1 MKNYTLIGNT
11 PMINITYRYQ
21 GKEKHIYVKLEM
33 FMKKHTIIGNTP
45 MINITYRYKGKEN
58 NIYAKLEMFNV
69 TGSIKDRVAYYII
82 NNAKEKGILKENM
95 PIIEATSG
103 NTGISLSALGAYY
116 KHPVYI
122 FMPDWASKE
131 RIELMKLYGAN
142 ITLISKEEGG
152 FIKCVEE
159 AKKLAKEL
167 NGFLANQF
175 ENEDNILAH
184 YETTGKEILEQ
195 LKEKKIGGF
204 VSGVGTG
211 GTLMGIGKR
220 LKETDNQI
228 KIYALE
234 PEKMPILSKGKIL
247 GQHKIEG
254 IGDDFVPDIFK
265 RNTEIIEKDILLIND
280 DDAMN
285 MARKLAKQLG
295 LGVGISSGANFI
307 GAVLA
312 QEKLEENVEGKVEV
326 NEENVLEENNKE
338 SIVTVFADDNKK
350 YLSTD
355 LVNNMKNN
363 KYFMSNN
370 VELLNYEEII

>member
-1 MKNYTLIGNT
+1 
-11 PMINITYRYQ
+11 
-21 GKEKHIYVKLEM
+21 
-33 FMKKHTIIGNTP
+33 MKKHTVIGNTP
-45 MINITYRYKGKEN
+45 MINITYRYKGREN

-82 NNAKEKGILKENM
+82 KNAKEKRILKDNM

-195 LKEKKIGGF
+195 LDGRKIAGF

-211 GTLMGIGKR
+211 GTLIGIGKR

-280 DDAMN
+280 EDAMN
-285 MARKLAKQLG
+285 MARKLAKELG
-295 LGVGISSGANFI
+295 LGVGISSGANLI

-312 QEKLEENVEGKVEV
+312 QEKLEENVEG
-326 NEENVLEENNKE
+326 N
-338 SIVTVFADDNKK
+338 IVTVFADDNKK

-355 LVNNMKNN
+355 LGKEIVKDVR
-363 KYFMSNN
+363 FISNQ
-370 VELLNYEEII
+370 VELLDYEIV

>member
-1 MKNYTLIGNT
+1 
-11 PMINITYRYQ
+11 
-21 GKEKHIYVKLEM
+21 
-33 FMKKHTIIGNTP
+33 MKKHTIIGNTP

-82 NNAKEKGILKENM
+82 KNAKERRILKDNM

-234 PEKMPILSKGKIL
+234 PEKMPMLSNGKIL

-254 IGDDFVPDIFK
+254 IGDDFIPDIFK
-265 RNTEIIEKDILLIND
+265 RNENIIEKDIILIND
-280 DDAMN
+280 EDAIN
-285 MARKLAKQLG
+285 MARRLSKELG

-312 QEKLEENVEGKVEV
+312 QEKLEENVEGKVEG

-338 SIVTVFADDNKK
+338 SIVTVFVDDNKK

>member
-1 MKNYTLIGNT
+1 
-11 PMINITYRYQ
+11 
-21 GKEKHIYVKLEM
+21 
-33 FMKKHTIIGNTP
+33 MKKHTVIGNTP
-45 MINITYRYKGKEN
+45 MINITYRYKGREN

-82 NNAKEKGILKENM
+82 KNAKEKRILKDNM

-131 RIELMKLYGAN
+131 RMELMKLYGAN

-195 LKEKKIGGF
+195 LDGRKIAGF

-211 GTLMGIGKR
+211 GTLIGIGKR

-280 DDAMN
+280 EDAMN
-285 MARKLAKQLG
+285 MARKLAKELG
-295 LGVGISSGANFI
+295 LGVGISSGANLI

-312 QEKLEENVEGKVEV
+312 QEKLEENVEG
-326 NEENVLEENNKE
+326 N
-338 SIVTVFADDNKK
+338 IVTVLADDNKK

-355 LVNNMKNN
+355 LGKEIVKDVR
-363 KYFMSNN
+363 FISNQ
-370 VELLNYEEII
+370 VELLDYEIV